1 MTCSRP
7 VQSTG
12 PVNQQ
17 IDHLGACINDH
28 NLDLVVSA
36 CSDASEDGEDELKE
50 EGVGHQGGVKNP
62 KVGKEKMDKQII
74 HHVTAPMS
82 EQFSESRSD
91 RQFFAKFA
99 LPILQKTVSIS
110 QNQGEGILQKR
121 AQIS

>member
-50 EGVGHQGGVKNP
+50 EGVGHVVVP
-62 KVGKEKMDKQII
+62 VAI
-74 HHVTAPMS
+74 
-82 EQFSESRSD
+82 
-91 RQFFAKFA
+91 
-99 LPILQKTVSIS
+99 
-110 QNQGEGILQKR
+110 NQGNVDMFK
-121 AQIS
+121 